1 MTMKYNETKGSA
13 YNYEVGYLEGLRKA
27 TRTMQMN
34 LDNTE
39 QNRAMYN
46 TLINLIREQKEL
58 IEEEFPEVFLE
69 E

>member
-27 TRTMQMN
+27 TRTIRD
-34 LDNTE
+34 LDDTE

-46 TLINLIREQKEL
+46 TLLSLIGEQMEL

>member
-1 MTMKYNETKGSA
+1 MTTKYDRTKGRA

-27 TRTMQMN
+27 TRTIRD
-34 LDNTE
+34 LDDTE

-46 TLINLIREQKEL
+46 TLIELIREQKEF